1 VITLELLCS
10 ILSGSLMDAE
20 VWTERGYL
28 LIRTENGTWRLSL
41 DKVPAS
47 AR

>member
-1 VITLELLCS
+1 MTTITLSLLCS
-10 ILSGSLMDAE
+10 ILSGSLEDAE

-28 LIRTENGTWRLSL
+28 YIRCGEDTWRLSL
-41 DKVPAS
+41 DR